1 MRSTNLAKLGV
12 VDVERIHK
20 DVYQLTYW
28 NHCGQ
33 IGAVALYHLGE
44 GIHVIDCNNPY
55 DNEAD
60 RKTIK
65 ALATVKFFTELPFS
79 DPPEWLT
86 QAQQRAR
93 AEADAKADEEFFK
106 GFNYEA

>member
-12 VDVERIHK
+12 VDVEKISRN
-20 DVYQLTYW
+20 VYQLTYW

-33 IGAVALYHLGE
+33 IGAVAIYNLSS
-44 GIHVIDCNNPY
+44 GIHLIDCNNPY
-55 DNEAD
+55 SNEAD
-60 RKTIK
+60 REVIK
-65 ALATVKFFTELPFS
+65 GMAKIKFFTELPFE
-79 DPPEWLT
+79 DPPEWVT

-93 AEADAKADEEFFK
+93 ALADAKAEENFFK